1 MIGVIIFGLILFGI
15 SYGLVYVIAYLPTR
29 WTVKTD
35 KLKITRR
42 LISAIGGLLIASFY
56 LFVSPT
62 RNHEMATI
70 ESHDN
75 QFLLTLT
82 GERLLMAHDP
92 ISFLKRGT
100 YIETFQIVI
109 PRDNG
114 KIEGIEIP
122 REQGSYKMGG
132 TININGDQM
141 TIDLYYDN
149 FDNKTKDQLSWN
161 DDYELKRK

>member
-1 MIGVIIFGLILFGI
+1 
-15 SYGLVYVIAYLPTR
+15 
-29 WTVKTD
+29 
-35 KLKITRR
+35 
-42 LISAIGGLLIASFY
+42 
-56 LFVSPT
+56 
-62 RNHEMATI
+62 MATI

-122 REQGSYKMGG
+122 
-132 TININGDQM
+132 TDV
-141 TIDLYYDN
+141 TAH
-149 FDNKTKDQLSWN
+149 
-161 DDYELKRK
+161 